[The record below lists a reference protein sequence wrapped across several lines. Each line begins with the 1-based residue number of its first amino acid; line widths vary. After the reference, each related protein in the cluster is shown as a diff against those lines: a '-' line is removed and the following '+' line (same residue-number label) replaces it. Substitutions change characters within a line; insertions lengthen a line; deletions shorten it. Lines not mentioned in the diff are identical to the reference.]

1 MVVVVPPSF
10 VRGVLNKGKS
20 EFLGRAETRS
30 RQPKKM
36 GVALIQ
42 LAGGGV

>member
-1 MVVVVPPSF
+1 MVVVPPAF
-10 VRGVLNKGKS
+10 VRGVLIKGKS
-20 EFLGRAETRS
+20 ELLGRAETRS

-36 GVALIQ
+36 GIALIQ